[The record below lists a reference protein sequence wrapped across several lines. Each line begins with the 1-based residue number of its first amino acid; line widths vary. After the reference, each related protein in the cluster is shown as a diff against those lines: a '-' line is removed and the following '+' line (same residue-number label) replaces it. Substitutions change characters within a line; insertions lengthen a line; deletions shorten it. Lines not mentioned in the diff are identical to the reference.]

1 MLYLFSES
9 RNQNPESNLLSNLLT
24 VFIFFEEDNV
34 YFIFICGMRIKIVES
49 TTNLRLRNENFI
61 PKMD

>member
-9 RNQNPESNLLSNLLT
+9 RNQNPESNLLT

-34 YFIFICGMRIKIVES
+34 YFIFICGMRINIVEF
-49 TTNLRLRNENFI
+49 TTNLRLGNENLI

>member
-9 RNQNPESNLLSNLLT
+9 RNQNPESNLLT